1 MEPIQPLEDYSVDF
15 WSIAPPLP
23 PGISFNTGN
32 GSISGTPSSVSP
44 QQSYV
49 VTGANSGGSTQVTI
63 TLEVKI
69 QAPTGVQWPSFEISL
84 FRGEQVSITPTNPGP
99 VVDTWSADPP
109 LPAGLQFLEN
119 GTIQGTPA
127 TRHDWTFHSL
137 WANNSGGSLQQR
149 IWISVID
156 VEQDQ
161 SDLTLS
167 LIHI

>member
-23 PGISFNTGN
+23 AGISFNTGN

-49 VTGANSGGSTQVTI
+49 VTGANTGGSTQVTI
-63 TLEVKI
+63 TLEVKV
-69 QAPTGVQWPSFEISL
+69 QAPSGIQWPSFEISL
-84 FRGEQVSITPTNPGP
+84 FQGEQVSITPTNPGP

-109 LPAGLQFLEN
+109 LPAGLQFMEN

-127 TRHDWTFHSL
+127 TRHD
-137 WANNSGGSLQQR
+137 
-149 IWISVID
+149 
-156 VEQDQ
+156 
-161 SDLTLS
+161 LS